1 MAYTNL
7 FFIFGFLPLSWIGY
21 RFCPGAKAKNIF
33 LLLVS
38 WLFYAWSRWDALLV
52 LLIVTIWCFACGR
65 QIESMAQ
72 NEDPKQKIM
81 IAVSVSFLV
90 LILFVYKYVN
100 GWLHVSLPL
109 AMPLGLSF
117 YIFSALSYIGDV
129 AMKKVPC
136 QNSFLDLG
144 LYIGFFPKLIMGP
157 ISEYRDFKGQ
167 LQERT
172 ITAADLSSGTLL
184 FMKGLVKKVVLA
196 DSLAVFVS
204 MLQDQTTFVGT
215 WVLALSYTFQLY
227 FDFSGYSDMAI
238 GIGRWFGF
246 DIPKNFDHPYIADS
260 VQNFWRRWHISL
272 STWFRDYVY
281 IPLGGSRVDVPLI
294 VRNIVIVW
302 VLTGIWHGANAP
314 YIVWGVYYA
323 LLLLGERFFFKP
335 VLARIPRP
343 VRIVLIFL
351 IANAGWV
358 FFAAPSISQAFVRLG
373 CMSGIASG
381 FADAQALFALGQ
393 AKWLLLFSMIAST
406 PAIDTVQNWIF
417 ARFGRNGMV
426 GLAGVYCVLFAAC
439 ISLLVASTSQT
450 FLYAAF

>member
-72 NEDPKQKIM
+72 NKDPKQKIM

-157 ISEYRDFKGQ
+157 ISEYRDFKDQ

-184 FMKGLVKKVVLA
+184 LDRKSVV
-196 DSLAVFVS
+196 
-204 MLQDQTTFVGT
+204 
-215 WVLALSYTFQLY
+215 
-227 FDFSGYSDMAI
+227 
-238 GIGRWFGF
+238 
-246 DIPKNFDHPYIADS
+246 
-260 VQNFWRRWHISL
+260 
-272 STWFRDYVY
+272 
-281 IPLGGSRVDVPLI
+281 
-294 VRNIVIVW
+294 
-302 VLTGIWHGANAP
+302 
-314 YIVWGVYYA
+314 
-323 LLLLGERFFFKP
+323 
-335 VLARIPRP
+335 
-343 VRIVLIFL
+343 
-351 IANAGWV
+351 
-358 FFAAPSISQAFVRLG
+358 
-373 CMSGIASG
+373 
-381 FADAQALFALGQ
+381 
-393 AKWLLLFSMIAST
+393 
-406 PAIDTVQNWIF
+406 
-417 ARFGRNGMV
+417 
-426 GLAGVYCVLFAAC
+426 
-439 ISLLVASTSQT
+439 
-450 FLYAAF
+450 